1 MAAEQLQQRID
12 EDASAGGRFR
22 ALPAHLG
29 VDDTRTEEIVDQRD
43 DPEDRRLWWAALQK
57 ALHDG

>member
-1 MAAEQLQQRID
+1 MTADRLQQRID
-12 EDASAGGRFR
+12 DDALAGGRFR
-22 ALPAHLG
+22 ELPARHGLG
-29 VDDTRTEEIVDQRD
+29 DTRTEEVVDDRD